1 MKASDQKRFDSQYQK
16 HLQALKLN
24 NYSDTTIDVYSR
36 ARQAFGGL
44 HRLST

>member
-16 HLQALKLN
+16 HLLALKLN

-36 ARQAFGGL
+36 AVR
-44 HRLST
+44 RLVACTRLPT